1 MVEFRDIIRPGISR
15 GLDFVT
21 LEELVKRTGIS
32 PGDVLKFALNEMLCN
47 ALDKKDAS
55 EISINLQVESSFYKL
70 SISDNG
76 SRKLTKKEEV
86 KLIFDFENRGSS
98 KRGILAVSRGYLGN
112 ALKCILGYTYA
123 LAERKGLNPPP
134 IIVRSGGHEYVVTV
148 KVNRIMEV
156 AEPHIEQ
163 RETEDDGLTTFTV
176 KFPKEFGEDINS
188 LIEVIHATSMVNPSR
203 KITYNILGNSGMLG
217 SLEAFLPLEKETSIL
232 WYKYKQ
238 LRALSKDYAKAGPD
252 AKLSAFMSIFMG
264 FARTRTILDVIK
276 ELNDQLK
283 KQNKK
288 PREDTRSISKM
299 DQVKDSAIMIT
310 EDDEQSNLEMNRDK
324 KVFVPISFST
334 PLRDVPDEAL
344 RLLFAIMKSRSR
356 PIDKRSAIRSILR
369 SVGKKNFENLRVRNG
384 WENLKYVR
392 MAGIRIECPYP
403 KHLHGEDRC
412 PAPDHVEYPFIV
424 EVAVFNRKR
433 DDTEGLK
440 VYQCINFMAST
451 EDVFSDL
458 FDISYRLGRV
468 GITEKTPVT
477 VVIHLVCPVLQWL
490 NYGKTT
496 LGEDS
501 DGYMY
506 SWGDSIS
513 KILERTFNKVLP
525 IPKVPKIYW
534 PPPPKRPLSWVP
546 HGKLGNPIYEMR
558 LRDFAREILA
568 IDSRRTRRIKLSS
581 RGWCY
586 ALEGLG
592 KIDKGEF
599 DACQKAINDCR
610 KIGLLPIDFTAED
623 QDITRRFAGLHEA
636 ADPTVLLKEMKRQV
650 KEMLRFLPSSTTD
663 YWEEE
668 KYYVMMVVEKGDIR
682 NLFKPICDEYH
693 VPIANSKG
701 WAPILLRYHIA
712 TLSKMAEERGLTPVL
727 LLFYDHDPAGLKISR
742 TFRKNL
748 HDISRATGWRPDRLI
763 IDRFG
768 LNKEDIDKYNLTWI
782 PNLKS
787 SSGREIRDPEYVAR
801 YGRRKCESNALFKND
816 ETLKAAEEICRQAIE
831 KYYGPDA
838 KERFRGKEEKSK
850 ENLKEVYENPVWRNF
865 LKSIDELVRSLSKP
879 KGKERKELAAESR
892 EVEVEIERGEWGQCP
907 RCGEVFDYDEQEV
920 DAGRVLRCR
929 RCGLLMKLKWGS
941 ER

>member
-1 MVEFRDIIRPGISR
+1 LLLFIFETFRFSRRII
-15 GLDFVT
+15 
-21 LEELVKRTGIS
+21 
-32 PGDVLKFALNEMLCN
+32 
-47 ALDKKDAS
+47 
-55 EISINLQVESSFYKL
+55 
-70 SISDNG
+70 
-76 SRKLTKKEEV
+76 
-86 KLIFDFENRGSS
+86 
-98 KRGILAVSRGYLGN
+98 
-112 ALKCILGYTYA
+112 
-123 LAERKGLNPPP
+123 
-134 IIVRSGGHEYVVTV
+134 
-148 KVNRIMEV
+148 
-156 AEPHIEQ
+156 
-163 RETEDDGLTTFTV
+163 
-176 KFPKEFGEDINS
+176 
-188 LIEVIHATSMVNPSR
+188 
-203 KITYNILGNSGMLG
+203 YNILGEEGTLG
-217 SLEAFLPLEKETSIL
+217 SGEDFNPLKKKISIDWYTSR
-232 WYKYKQ
+232 Q
-238 LRALSKDYAKAGPD
+238 LQTLFRDYRKAEPD
-252 AKLSAFMSIFMG
+252 AKFREFISIFIR
-264 FARTRTILDVIK
+264 FAMKKTILKVIN
-276 ELNDQLK
+276 ELNKIVQAG
-283 KQNKK
+283 
-288 PREDTRSISKM
+288 SKR
-299 DQVKDSAIMIT
+299 DHLDNPAIMIHT
-310 EDDEQSNLEMNRDK
+310 DEKQSFLEPKDTILYTPLR
-324 KVFVPISFST
+324 SST
-334 PLRDVPDEAL
+334 PLKNVPLHAL
-344 RLLFAIMKSRSR
+344 PLLLKVMKAMAK
-356 PIDKRSAIRSILR
+356 PISKRSIARYVLG
-369 SVGKKNFENLRVRNG
+369 SVGKEAFERLRVQNG
-384 WENLKYVR
+384 WLGLKYVR
-392 MAGIRIECPYP
+392 IVGMRTECPTP
-403 KHLHGEDRC
+403 KHMHVEGRC
-412 PAPDHVEYPFIV
+412 PEIDHVEFPFLV
-424 EVAVFNRKR
+424 EVAVFDRKR
-433 DDTEGLK
+433 DDGEGLK
-440 VYQCINFMAST
+440 VYQCVNFAASM
-451 EDVFSDL
+451 EDIFGGI
-458 FDISYRLGRV
+458 FNISYRLGRV
-468 GITEKTPVT
+468 GIKENSLVT
-477 VVIHLVCPVLQWL
+477 VVVHLVCPVLRWL
-490 NYGKTT
+490 NYGKTA
-496 LGEDS
+496 LGEAS
-501 DGYMY
+501 TARGMY
-506 SWGDSIS
+506 SWGDSLG
-513 KILERTFNKVLP
+513 KMLERAFNRVLP
-525 IPKVPKIYW
+525 LPKVPRIYY
-534 PPPPKRPLSWVP
+534 PPPPKRPLTWIP
-546 HGKLGNPIYEMR
+546 HGKLGNPLYELR

-929 RCGLLMKLKWGS
+929 RCGLLMKLKWGR